1 MVFFPNSRSWKGS
14 DKWRQN
20 IKSNQYC
27 IKISKTP
34 KKIPKLLLKKRRNL
48 SKKKITNQC
57 PGNTTSTLLYVCWY
71 WMTDLQSRMWS
82 HALLHYSCISLWR
95 IRYKVQK
102 RVQTSPNCYIVFE
115 SCMHRKEFRLLAHI
129 YLIQNF
135 PSISMGSPKMPR
147 WMIVSCSGQ
156 NE

>member
-1 MVFFPNSRSWKGS
+1 LITAMVFFPNSRSWKGS

-34 KKIPKLLLKKRRNL
+34 KKFPKLLLKKRRNL

-102 RVQTSPNCYIVFE
+102 RVQTSPNCLH
-115 SCMHRKEFRLLAHI
+115 CLRKLHAQKRVPTACTHI
-129 YLIQNF
+129 FNTKL
-135 PSISMGSPKMPR
+135 SKH
-147 WMIVSCSGQ
+147 
-156 NE
+156 